1 MNMPKGFTQSAL
13 KALVQAQIC
22 AAAMGQEKMGTGH
35 IVVGL
40 CKGNDELTR
49 CIVGDLSGQELEREV
64 LSRYGRGEASFARIT
79 GLTAHAQRVL
89 LRALSYANPEKKTL
103 AGVAHIWN
111 ELLYESGC
119 CGLNVLLSFGKTVE
133 GMRTALVDAAGEIE
147 RPMAAQRIAA
157 SSAPISGQ
165 EASAM
170 QRAEQKQREEDVP
183 GDQLL
188 EQYARNLTQAAA
200 KGELEPLIG
209 RKAEVDAM
217 IRVLGKKTKNNPLLI
232 GEPGV
237 GKSALAEG
245 LAARIAQG
253 SVPPS
258 LRNTEI
264 YALDLAQVI
273 AGSKYRGEC
282 EERMKKIL
290 ACVRTMGSVILFID
304 EVHTLVGAGSA
315 SEGGMDAANLLKP
328 ALARGEVRII
338 GATTMGSVILF
349 IDEVHTLV
357 GAGSASEG
365 GMDAAN
371 LLKPALARGEVR
383 IIGATTY
390 KEYRKYVE
398 KDAALARRFQRID
411 VREPDREE
419 TLQILGGLRERYED
433 YHHVTLAD
441 DALTAAVELSARYV
455 TDRFMPD
462 KAIDLMDEACSMVKM
477 EGWAGP
483 EDNLPEI
490 HAHAV
495 AKVVSQWTGVPV
507 DRVGADN
514 RHEILGLRQALRRR
528 IVGQDEAID
537 AVVRALKRARAAL
550 SDPTRPMGVFMLLG
564 PSGVG
569 KTELCK
575 ALGEALFGSE
585 EALIRIDMSEY
596 GEEATAS
603 RLIGSPPGYVGHGEG
618 GQLTD
623 AVLKRPY
630 SVVLFDEMEK
640 AHPKIFSLL
649 LQLLDDGQLT
659 DSVGRKVN
667 FRNTVVVMTSNA
679 GVSFDMEKRLGFAAA
694 AETPNPSKA
703 ILAQVKQTFRPEFL
717 GRIDEMIVMN
727 SLTQADGARIAALM
741 LERLAQQ
748 LGGLGVMLEFDD
760 EVPALLAKEGVDAA
774 SGARRLRRVLAERV
788 EDPLS
793 DWLLE
798 GTHTGERVLLRTVQ
812 DEIRI
817 EMPNEELLPV

>member
-49 CIVGDLSGQELEREV
+49 CIVGDLSGQELERAV

-111 ELLYESGC
+111 ELLYEEGC

-188 EQYARNLTQAAA
+188 EQYARNLTRAAA

-258 LRNTEI
+258 LQNTEI

-273 AGSKYRGEC
+273 AGSKYRGEF

-290 ACVRTMGSVILFID
+290 ACVR
-304 EVHTLVGAGSA
+304 
-315 SEGGMDAANLLKP
+315 K
-328 ALARGEVRII
+328 
-338 GATTMGSVILF
+338 MGSVILF

-537 AVVRALKRARAAL
+537 AVVRALKRARAGL

-575 ALGEALFGSE
+575 ALSEALFGSE

-694 AETPNPSKA
+694 AEMPNPSKA

>member
-170 QRAEQKQREEDVP
+170 QRAEQRQREEETP

-188 EQYARNLTQAAA
+188 EQYARNLTRAAA

-273 AGSKYRGEC
+273 AGSKYRGEF

-290 ACVRTMGSVILFID
+290 ACVR
-304 EVHTLVGAGSA
+304 
-315 SEGGMDAANLLKP
+315 K
-328 ALARGEVRII
+328 
-338 GATTMGSVILF
+338 MGSVILF

-433 YHHVTLAD
+433 YHHVTLAG

-537 AVVRALKRARAAL
+537 AVVRALKRARAGL

-569 KTELCK
+569 KTEPV
-575 ALGEALFGSE
+575 S
-585 EALIRIDMSEY
+585 Y
-596 GEEATAS
+596 T
-603 RLIGSPPGYVGHGEG
+603 H
-618 GQLTD
+618 LT
-623 AVLKRPY
+623 
-630 SVVLFDEMEK
+630 
-640 AHPKIFSLL
+640 
-649 LQLLDDGQLT
+649 
-659 DSVGRKVN
+659 
-667 FRNTVVVMTSNA
+667 
-679 GVSFDMEKRLGFAAA
+679 
-694 AETPNPSKA
+694 
-703 ILAQVKQTFRPEFL
+703 
-717 GRIDEMIVMN
+717 
-727 SLTQADGARIAALM
+727 
-741 LERLAQQ
+741 
-748 LGGLGVMLEFDD
+748 
-760 EVPALLAKEGVDAA
+760 
-774 SGARRLRRVLAERV
+774 
-788 EDPLS
+788 
-793 DWLLE
+793 
-798 GTHTGERVLLRTVQ
+798 
-812 DEIRI
+812 
-817 EMPNEELLPV
+817 LPTT

>member
-170 QRAEQKQREEDVP
+170 QRAEQRQREEETP

-188 EQYARNLTQAAA
+188 EQYARNLTRAAA

-273 AGSKYRGEC
+273 AGSKYRGEF

-290 ACVRTMGSVILFID
+290 ACVR
-304 EVHTLVGAGSA
+304 
-315 SEGGMDAANLLKP
+315 K
-328 ALARGEVRII
+328 
-338 GATTMGSVILF
+338 MGSVILF

-433 YHHVTLAD
+433 YHHVTLAG

-537 AVVRALKRARAAL
+537 AVVRALKRARAGL

-575 ALGEALFGSE
+575 ALSEALFGSE

-694 AETPNPSKA
+694 AEMPNPSKA

-774 SGARRLRRVLAERV
+774 SGARRLRRVLAEHV

-798 GTHTGERVLLRTVQ
+798 GTHTGERVVLRAVQ